1 MFFKDDDTLSYMDT
15 NKRFSKKQK
24 TLRDP
29 LNEDENS
36 DTPFFEETQ
45 KKEPKPKK
53 PSAFK
58 KLIPYLKTLIGILS
72 ITQNS
77 SLHRYFCSSRLL
89 SLRLHCVKRPIL
101 SSENGDQ

>member
-53 PSAFK
+53 K
-58 KLIPYLKTLIGILS
+58 K
-72 ITQNS
+72 
-77 SLHRYFCSSRLL
+77 
-89 SLRLHCVKRPIL
+89 
-101 SSENGDQ
+101 